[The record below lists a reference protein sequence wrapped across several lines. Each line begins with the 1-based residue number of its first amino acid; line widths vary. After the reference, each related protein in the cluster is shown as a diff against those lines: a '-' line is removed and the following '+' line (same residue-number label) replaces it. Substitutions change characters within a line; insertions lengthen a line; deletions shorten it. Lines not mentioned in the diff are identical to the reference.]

1 MDQNTRARAVASTQD
16 ALEVRD
22 IREDLIVTKSGS
34 VAIVIQTSAI
44 NFDLLAEY
52 EQDNKI
58 YAFAGLLNSLNFPI
72 QILIRTKRID
82 ITTYVD
88 YLKSQNERE
97 MSDGLRKQLEIYTQ
111 FIQNLIVQNDVLD
124 KNFFIVVPYNP
135 GLTLND
141 VGFLKKNSKKTKEEE
156 EKYQNMEI
164 DQLVEKAKIYL
175 YPKRDH
181 ILKQLS
187 RMGLFGHQLNNT
199 ELLSEFYT
207 IYNPEEEENAS
218 SIKQLQ
224 SNI

>member
-1 MDQNTRARAVASTQD
+1 MDQNTRARAIASTQD

-22 IREDLIVTKSGS
+22 IREDLVVTKSGS

-124 KNFFIVVPYNP
+124 KNFFLVVPYNP

-207 IYNPEEEENAS
+207 IYNPEEEENV
-218 SIKQLQ
+218 
-224 SNI
+224 

>member
-1 MDQNTRARAVASTQD
+1 VDKNTRARAIASTQD

-22 IREDLIVTKSGS
+22 IREDLVITKSGT
-34 VAIVIQTSAI
+34 VAMVIQTSAI

-82 ITTYVD
+82 ITSYVD
-88 YLKSQNERE
+88 YLKSQKERD
-97 MSDGLRKQLEIYTQ
+97 MSEGLKKQLEIYTQ
-111 FIQNLIVQNDVLD
+111 FVQNLIVQNDVLD
-124 KNFFIVVPYNP
+124 KNFFLIVPFNQGITLP
-135 GLTLND
+135 NIGLL
-141 VGFLKKNSKKTKEEE
+141 GSKKKNEEE
-156 EKYQNMEI
+156 EKYRQMAI
-164 DQLVEKAKIYL
+164 DQLLEKAKIFL

-207 IYNPEEEENAS
+207 IYNPEEEENV
-218 SIKQLQ
+218 
-224 SNI
+224 

>member
-1 MDQNTRARAVASTQD
+1 MDKNTRARAIASTQD

-22 IREDLIVTKSGS
+22 IREDLVITKSGT
-34 VAIVIQTSAI
+34 VAMVIQTSAI

-82 ITTYVD
+82 ITSYVD
-88 YLKSQNERE
+88 YLKSQKERD
-97 MSDGLRKQLEIYTQ
+97 MSEGLKKQLEIYTQ
-111 FIQNLIVQNDVLD
+111 FVQNLIVQNDVLD
-124 KNFFIVVPYNP
+124 KNFFLIVPFNQGITLP
-135 GLTLND
+135 NIGLL
-141 VGFLKKNSKKTKEEE
+141 GSKKKNEEE
-156 EKYQNMEI
+156 EKYRQMAI
-164 DQLVEKAKIYL
+164 DQLLEKAKIFL

-207 IYNPEEEENAS
+207 IYNPEEEENV
-218 SIKQLQ
+218 
-224 SNI
+224 